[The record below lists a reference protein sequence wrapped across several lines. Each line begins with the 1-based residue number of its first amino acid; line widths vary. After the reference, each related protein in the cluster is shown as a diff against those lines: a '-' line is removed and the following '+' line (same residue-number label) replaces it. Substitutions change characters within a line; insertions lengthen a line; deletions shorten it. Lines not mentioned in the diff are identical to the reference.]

1 MIATLSA
8 SSMTTD
14 AAVLHEVVSA
24 EESARRE
31 QWNAIVPVRTRW
43 EGEAVRALL
52 KLTSLPTDWDGEAS
66 PPPDPRVVEVAL
78 RFVAMVAELGLGH
91 LPQPH
96 LVPLSG
102 GGVHFEWAAGARQLQ
117 VAIFPDAPAD
127 FLRIEDQAVVNEGE
141 LRLTSWEQIRAL
153 FAWLIPATL

>member
-14 AAVLHEVVSA
+14 AAALHELVSS

-31 QWNAIVPVRTRW
+31 QWNAIVLVRTRW
-43 EGEAVRALL
+43 EGEAVRGLL
-52 KLTSLPTDWDGEAS
+52 KLTSLPTDWDGDGS
-66 PPPDPRVVEVAL
+66 PPPDARVVEAAI
-78 RFVAMVAELGLGH
+78 RFLAVVPELGLGH

-96 LVPLSG
+96 VVPLSG
-102 GGVHFEWAAGARQLQ
+102 GGVHFEWAVGARQLQ

-127 FLRIEDQAVVNEGE
+127 FLRVQGRAVLDQG
-141 LRLTSWEQIRAL
+141 LLSLTAWEQIRAL
-153 FAWLIPATL
+153 FAWLTPAAA

>member
-14 AAVLHEVVSA
+14 AVTLHEVVSA
-24 EESARRE
+24 EEGARRE

-43 EGEAVRALL
+43 EVEAIRSLL
-52 KLTSLPTDWDGEAS
+52 KLTSLPTDWDGDAG
-66 PPPDPRVVEVAL
+66 PPPDRGVVDAAIRFLAAVAD
-78 RFVAMVAELGLGH
+78 LGLGR

-96 LVPLSG
+96 VVPLSG

-127 FLRIEDQAVVNEGE
+127 FLRVEGRAVVDQGV
-141 LRLTSWEQIRAL
+141 LRLTAWEQIRAL
-153 FAWLIPATL
+153 FAWLTPATA